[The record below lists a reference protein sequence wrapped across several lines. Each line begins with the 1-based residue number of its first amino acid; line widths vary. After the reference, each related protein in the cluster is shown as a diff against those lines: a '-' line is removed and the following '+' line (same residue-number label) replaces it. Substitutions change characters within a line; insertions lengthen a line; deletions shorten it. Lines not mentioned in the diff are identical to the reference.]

1 MVCEHEEDDN
11 KHGTRRFFNVG
22 SSMTSALADYS
33 LLTTMSHMICA
44 AHTMQLVILD
54 GLKIDSVAS
63 LLSKIRQI
71 AVAVRLPKIDTI

>member
-11 KHGTRRFFNVG
+11 KHGRRFFNVG

-33 LLTTMSHMICA
+33 LLTTMSHMRCA